1 MFACSGGMREAHPEG
16 YQARAGRWQPLAICP
31 RPAASL
37 LWRQG
42 AGTRAA
48 AERQA
53 ASSPA
58 AAAASHSRQHARAD
72 GPQWQSSQIS
82 MIEMMSGFLGAQ
94 ANRSQHRPQP
104 WQLLALVMKIVF
116 TCSVALMYL
125 VGLLELFCV
134 MQKMKCICKEPGAYL
149 CGGMG
154 WPWSCPITG
163 VAGSLCCEP
172 WQQGWAGSW
181 LSCPIACH
189 SHGASAFQVAVKIC

>member
-1 MFACSGGMREAHPEG
+1 MAAPCHLPTSSSIIAMETRRRDEGCRRASGSILTGCCS
-16 YQARAGRWQPLAICP
+16 
-31 RPAASL
+31 
-37 LWRQG
+37 RQ
-42 AGTRAA
+42 
-48 AERQA
+48 
-53 ASSPA
+53 
-58 AAAASHSRQHARAD
+58 HSRQHARAD